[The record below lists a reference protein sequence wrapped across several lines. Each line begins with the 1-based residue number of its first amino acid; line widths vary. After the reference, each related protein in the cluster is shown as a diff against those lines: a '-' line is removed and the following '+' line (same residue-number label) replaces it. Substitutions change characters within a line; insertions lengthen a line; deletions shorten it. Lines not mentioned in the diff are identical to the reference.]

1 MKLDKLNKRDY
12 PKLQAE
18 RVLRQNPQAP
28 LGSFAKKLDNNK
40 LAEKYRKTVGG
51 TYVKRE
57 RAPNEALP
65 RTGDWRSSV
74 DDPNVYDPN
83 EHQSKVGLARFS

>member
-12 PKLQAE
+12 PKLQEE
-18 RVLRQNPQAP
+18 RVLRKNPQAS
-28 LGSFAKKLDNNK
+28 LHAFGKKLDGDK
-40 LAEKYRKTVGG
+40 LAEKYRKAVGG

-57 RAPNEALP
+57 RLPNEALP

-74 DDPNVYDPN
+74 YEPKDS
-83 EHQSKVGLARFS
+83 ESRVGLARYS

>member
-1 MKLDKLNKRDY
+1 MNLTKLNKRDY

-18 RVLRQNPQAP
+18 RVLTVNKTAQ
-28 LGSFAKKLDNNK
+28 LGSFAQKSDK
-40 LAEKYRKTVGG
+40 LAEKYRKAVGG

-57 RAPNEALP
+57 REPNEALP

-74 DDPNVYDPN
+74 YDAKTFV
-83 EHQSKVGLARFS
+83 ESSVGLAKYS

>member
-1 MKLDKLNKRDY
+1 MNLTKLNKRDY
-12 PKLQAE
+12 PKLQKE
-18 RVLRQNPQAP
+18 RVLRNNPPAS
-28 LGSFAKKLDNNK
+28 LHAFGKKLDGDK
-40 LAEKYRKTVGG
+40 LAEKYRKAVGG

-74 DDPNVYDPN
+74 YDPN
-83 EHQSKVGLARFS
+83 EIESRVGLARYT

>member
-1 MKLDKLNKRDY
+1 MNLDKLNKRDY

-18 RVLRQNPQAP
+18 RVLRKNPPAP
-28 LGSFAKKLDNNK
+28 LHAFGKKLEEDK
-40 LAEKYRKTVGG
+40 LAEKYRKAVGG

-57 RAPNEALP
+57 RLPNEALP

-74 DDPNVYDPN
+74 YNPKDA
-83 EHQSKVGLARFS
+83 ESCVGLARYS